1 MRFQKLSSHLRFF
14 TRYVKFLRFY
24 KRRLYRVIDVLIV
37 DIVDYLAKIDFSF
50 FEILILLILFHA
62 RLILLQVLLLAE
74 LNFYLD
80 HGVFSSAHQSAN
92 SNSRVNAKHALH
104 CN

>member
-1 MRFQKLSSHLRFF
+1 MRFQKLSSHLRLF

-50 FEILILLILFHA
+50 FEILNLLILAHA

-80 HGVFSSAHQSAN
+80 HGEFSSAHQSAN